1 MLDEFPK
8 QVGAMLAAVL
18 TFGPVEA
25 VADSCHSNCDSRYY
39 FCMQGSGVD
48 ERGCS
53 TQQTICYMSCRS
65 EAYQAIAYSPRT
77 DHHGYAYSRASRAEA
92 EAAAMDYCRR
102 GTSADGN
109 DCRVVMW
116 SRTACAALAT
126 ATGGFFGAAWGD
138 PRANAEARALKQCG
152 DGGGKACAIARTVCP
167 AR

>member
-65 EAYQAIAYSPRT
+65 EALR
-77 DHHGYAYSRASRAEA
+77 
-92 EAAAMDYCRR
+92 
-102 GTSADGN
+102 
-109 DCRVVMW
+109 W
-116 SRTACAALAT
+116 SRLVRQFGGLAKVDRVRFYAAI
-126 ATGGFFGAAWGD
+126 
-138 PRANAEARALKQCG
+138 CSVIS
-152 DGGGKACAIARTVCP
+152 CVS
-167 AR
+167 